1 MSMRKMPGLRAI
13 QHSQA
18 GPESNKACY
27 VLTSQAIETR
37 RAKYGEES
45 DSDHRHAEASGGGNR
60 RRSGTFEETGGEHF
74 DRHGHDDHQA
84 PEERR
89 AHPHRRPRHPPGAQ
103 ARRPDGP
110 QSRDRRSHSDQGE
123 QEGRL
128 PRRQGT
134 QGSRLRRL
142 PTFNQRHSGLPR
154 GPGMALFLLYPL
166 CPLSL
171 PRFQNVPS
179 LQFKNSVTE
188 RFLRYVVI
196 DTQSDPASPS
206 CPSTEKQKDLGRL
219 LAAEL
224 QAMGLADAHLDAHGY
239 VYATIPANTQ
249 KKVPVICFCSH
260 MDTSP
265 DCTGKGV
272 KPQIVKN
279 YRGGDIVLPADPTQV
294 IRAAEHGALSDQI
307 GHDIIT
313 TDGTTLLGADNKA
326 GIAEIMDAAQFL
338 IDNPQIQHGAI
349 KILFTPDEEIGRGV
363 DKLDLKKL
371 GADFAYTMDGE
382 TVGNIEDE
390 TFSADGATI
399 TIEGVSTHPGFAKG
413 KMEHA
418 IKIAAAIVD
427 RLPKHT
433 CSPETTEGK
442 EGFLHPTG
450 ISGALQKAKIDFIVR
465 DFNDEGLKQK
475 EALLEAV
482 VKDVMKDY
490 PRSTYRM
497 EVKHQ
502 YRNMKQVIDAHPEI
516 VDYAI
521 EAIRRAGLT
530 PVKAS
535 IRGGTDGSRLS
546 FMGLPCPNIFAGEHA
561 FHSRLE
567 WVSVQDME
575 KAVQTI
581 VHLAMIWEEKA

>member
-1 MSMRKMPGLRAI
+1 
-13 QHSQA
+13 
-18 GPESNKACY
+18 
-27 VLTSQAIETR
+27 
-37 RAKYGEES
+37 
-45 DSDHRHAEASGGGNR
+45 
-60 RRSGTFEETGGEHF
+60 
-74 DRHGHDDHQA
+74 
-84 PEERR
+84 
-89 AHPHRRPRHPPGAQ
+89 
-103 ARRPDGP
+103 
-110 QSRDRRSHSDQGE
+110 
-123 QEGRL
+123 
-128 PRRQGT
+128 
-134 QGSRLRRL
+134 
-142 PTFNQRHSGLPR
+142 
-154 GPGMALFLLYPL
+154 
-166 CPLSL
+166 
-171 PRFQNVPS
+171 VPSS
-179 LQFKNSVTE
+179 LQFKHGVTE

-265 DCTGKGV
+265 DCAGKGV
-272 KPQIVKN
+272 KPRIVKN

-294 IRAAEHGALSDQI
+294 IRAAEHPALSDQI

-338 IDNPQIQHGAI
+338 IDNPEIKHGAI

-363 DKLDLKKL
+363 DKVDLKKL
-371 GADFAYTMDGE
+371 GADFGYTMDGE
-382 TVGNIEDE
+382 TAGNIEDE

-418 IKIAAAIVD
+418 IKIAAAIID
-427 RLPKHT
+427 RLPKAT

-450 ISGALQKAKIDFIVR
+450 ISGALEKARIEFILR
-465 DFNDEGLKQK
+465 DFSDEGLKQK
-475 EALLEAV
+475 AALLESI
-482 VKDVMKDY
+482 VKDVMKNY
-490 PRSTYRM
+490 PRSTWRM
-497 EVKHQ
+497 DIKHQ
-502 YRNMKQVIDAHPEI
+502 YRNMKQVIDRHPEI

-521 EAIRRAGLT
+521 EAIRRTGLK

-575 KAVQTI
+575 KAAQTI
-581 VHLAMIWEEKA
+581 VHLVMIWEARA